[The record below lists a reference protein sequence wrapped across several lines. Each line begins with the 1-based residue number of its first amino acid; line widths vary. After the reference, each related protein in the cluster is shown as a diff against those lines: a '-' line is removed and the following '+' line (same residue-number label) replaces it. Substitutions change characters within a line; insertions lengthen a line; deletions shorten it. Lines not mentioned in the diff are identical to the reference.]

1 MKEITFQNE
10 ISNSLLTSV
19 NKPADNNVSN
29 KGFSDLLKSSI
40 VEVNKLQ
47 EDADLASQDLVV
59 GNKKDIHQT
68 MIALEK
74 ADVSFQL
81 MMKVRNKIIAAYD
94 EIRRMQV

>member
-1 MKEITFQNE
+1 MKEITFQNG

-19 NKPADNNVSN
+19 NKPADNNEKSKV
-29 KGFSDLLKSSI
+29 FSDLLSRSLG
-40 VEVNKLQ
+40 EVNKLQ
-47 EDADLASQDLVV
+47 EDADLASQELVV